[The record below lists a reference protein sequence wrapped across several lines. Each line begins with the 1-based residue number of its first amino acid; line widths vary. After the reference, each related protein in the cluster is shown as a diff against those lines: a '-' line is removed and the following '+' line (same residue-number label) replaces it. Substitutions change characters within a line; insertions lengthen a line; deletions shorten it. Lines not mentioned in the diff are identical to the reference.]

1 MKKFN
6 IEVINIK
13 FKIVIIRDIN
23 IKIINYYKQDW

>member
-23 IKIINYYKQDW
+23 IKIINYYK